1 MYLKRIELHGFK
13 SFADKVNVEFQP
25 GITGIVGPNGC
36 GKSNISDAVRWVLG
50 EQSVKSLRGS
60 NMSDVIFAGSEDRR
74 AQNLAEVTLV
84 FDNSD
89 RTLNYDYNEVEITRR
104 LYRQGNEAEYLLNR
118 QQCRLKDI
126 TDLILDTGLG
136 RDSLSIISQGNIS
149 NFADNRP
156 EERRAIFEEAAGVS
170 KYKKRKIEAIR
181 KLERTKENLD
191 RIGDIVYE
199 LEKQITP
206 LKKQKEKAE
215 TYLELK
221 EKLTSIEVNVLVH
234 EISET
239 NASLEEL
246 SKILKSLNEKQAALD
261 AEILLKESAND
272 EIKKKMFVLDNEIN
286 ALQSQLLEAMSEVSR
301 LETSKVE
308 VDQKRKHA
316 LESKDNKDIAH
327 KLENLKAILADV
339 VEEYNNRVGRLEET
353 EKDLNDLSNKQK
365 EMTLMIQE
373 KHQSISHLAQE
384 ITKNKNRQEILID
397 LVENKSNYHS
407 GVKAVMSLSNQNPDI
422 IGVFGDLIK
431 NNQEYDLAI
440 STALGSALQFIVTKD
455 DLQARLAIK
464 FLRDNK
470 AGRATFLPLETMEPR
485 SLREEH
491 EILCPTLDGY
501 LGVVS
506 DFVSSDKKIEN
517 VILNQLGNV
526 ILADNIDHASEIS
539 KATYARYKV
548 VTLDGNI
555 VNVGGS
561 LTGGSAN
568 KQQSSIIQKRELE
581 KVKEHLKELEN
592 KLAKEKNELNSL
604 ENESKEISHT
614 LLQKQMS
621 YAKLEVV
628 VQNKKEELI
637 VAKGEYED
645 LSHQN
650 VELED
655 FKSGKINNQLV
666 IELNE
671 AIQHRDQLTEQI
683 KSKREMRMSYVNE
696 NEQLE
701 SALKTLRKDLK
712 DIQSQVNEK
721 AIASTKQEA
730 ALNNYLNRL
739 SNEYAMTYE
748 YASENYQEELDME
761 SARYEVAVLRNEINA
776 LGHVNLDA
784 IEEYEEV
791 SKRYEDM
798 NGQRLDLIQAQD
810 KIIQAIDEM
819 DDIMVEKFSTTFDK
833 INYQFNLVFREL
845 FGGGR
850 AEIKYTDPNNI
861 LETGI
866 DIDVQPPGK
875 SVSNI
880 TLFSGGE
887 KALIA
892 ISCLF
897 AILKVRPVPMCI
909 LDEVEAALDM
919 ANVERF
925 AKFLR
930 EFSLQTQFIVV
941 THREGTMEEC
951 DLLYGATMQQKGVT
965 KLVSVKLEEAVDF
978 SNDQHQGGV

>member
-13 SFADKVNVEFQP
+13 SFADKVNIEFQP

-60 NMSDVIFAGSEDRR
+60 SMSDVIFAGSEDRK

-89 RTLNYDYNEVEITRR
+89 RAMNYDYNEVEITRR

-149 NFADNRP
+149 NFADNKP
-156 EERRAIFEEAAGVS
+156 EDRRAIFEEAAGVA
-170 KYKKRKIEAIR
+170 KYKKRKIESIR
-181 KLERTKENLD
+181 KLERTTENLD
-191 RIGDIVYE
+191 RIGDIVFE
-199 LEKQITP
+199 LEKQMGP

-221 EKLTSIEVNVLVH
+221 ERLTGIEVNVLVN
-234 EISET
+234 EIS
-239 NASLEEL
+239 AAKDILDRL
-246 SKILKSLNEKQAALD
+246 SEQLKQLNENQATID
-261 AEILLKESAND
+261 ADILLKENAND

-286 ALQSQLLEAMSEVSR
+286 DLQSQLMEAMSEVTK
-301 LETSKVE
+301 LETSKIE
-308 VDQKRKHA
+308 IDQKRKHT
-316 LESKDNKDIAH
+316 LESKDNDN
-327 KLENLKAILADV
+327 LEERLINLKGILADL
-339 VEEYNNRVGRLEET
+339 VEEYNNRIERLQQNENET
-353 EKDLNDLSNKQK
+353 EIIKEKQNYLQGEIENLNYYISNL
-365 EMTLMIQE
+365 TND
-373 KHQSISHLAQE
+373 IS
-384 ITKNKNRQEILID
+384 KNKSRRDILLD
-397 LVENKSNYHS
+397 NVKNKSHYYN
-407 GVKAVMSLSNQNPDI
+407 GVNAVMRLAKNNPDI
-422 IGVFGDLIK
+422 IGVFGDLIE
-431 NNQEYDLAI
+431 NDEQYDLAI
-440 STALGSALQFIVTKD
+440 STALGSALQNIVTKD

-464 FLRDNK
+464 FLKDNK
-470 AGRATFLPLETMEPR
+470 AGRATFLPISSMTERTVR
-485 SLREEH
+485 NEH
-491 EILCPTLDGY
+491 MVLLPTLEGY
-501 LGVVS
+501 LGILS
-506 DFVSSDKKIEN
+506 DFVSSKKKID
-517 VILNQLGNV
+517 VIISNQLGNV
-526 ILADNIDHASEIS
+526 ILADNIDHASSIS
-539 KATYARYKV
+539 KATFARYKV

-568 KQQSSIIQKRELE
+568 KQQSTIIQKRELE
-581 KVKEHLKELEN
+581 ELNEEIELQEKQLVKAKN
-592 KLAKEKNELNSL
+592 KINQLDNEL
-604 ENESKEISHT
+604 KEISHD

-637 VAKGEYED
+637 VAKGEYET
-645 LSHQN
+645 LSHQS

-655 FKSGKINNQLV
+655 FKNGTTENLLIQQL
-666 IELNE
+666 ND
-671 AIQHRDQLTEQI
+671 AIKLRDELTEQI
-683 KSKREMRMSYVNE
+683 KSKRETRMSYVNE

-701 SALKTLRKDLK
+701 VTLRDLRKELK
-712 DIQSQVNEK
+712 DIQFNINQT
-721 AIASTKQEA
+721 AIDATKKEA

-739 SNEYAMTYE
+739 NEEYAMTYE
-748 YASENYQEELDME
+748 YASENYRNEIEME
-761 SARYEVAVLRNEINA
+761 SARFEVATLRNQINA
-776 LGHVNLDA
+776 LGHVNLEA
-784 IEEYEEV
+784 IDEYKEV
-791 SKRYEDM
+791 SHRYETM
-798 NGQRLDLIQAQD
+798 NTQRLDLIQAQD
-810 KIIQAIDEM
+810 TIIQAIKEM
-819 DDIMVEKFSTTFDK
+819 DEIMIEKFTTTFEK
-833 INYQFNLVFREL
+833 INYEFNNVFRAL
-845 FGGGR
+845 FGGGK
-850 AEIKYTDPNNI
+850 AKIKYTDPENI

-875 SVSNI
+875 AVQNI

-897 AILKVRPVPMCI
+897 AILRVRPVPMCI

-925 AKFLR
+925 AKYLR
-930 EFSLQTQFIVV
+930 AFSEHTQFIVV

-965 KLVSVKLEEAVDF
+965 KLVSVKLEEAIDL
-978 SNDQHQGGV
+978 SDENE

>member
-89 RTLNYDYNEVEITRR
+89 RTLNYDYNEVEFTRR